1 MPTWYAVAR
10 NEYRLMTSSLRRI
23 RKAVPVLLVLLP
35 SLLFLVVL
43 YYANQ
48 VHLQS
53 YLEAALREYLR
64 AVYGYVTEFEF
75 AFGEVDITLL
85 MCQFMGIMGFM
96 LPVVAAVG
104 SVFRETEVISND
116 MILASPLKPRD
127 LLLGRFVAN
136 LFFLPVIL
144 GFFSFL
150 LFPAIINHGLSSV
163 ASVLIIVSVASLPT
177 LVGIWVGVLLSAYIQ
192 TKSEFSPRIKD
203 IGKAI
208 LGVFGIIFGLSYFLL
223 FSSQTSSLYWTYLPT
238 TWVTNII
245 YFAIAGTNLAKV
257 AYNFGIFSFYYYVPL
272 QPDPLVS
279 LVLLLGFVAL
289 VFYIGAKLSSRIYRF
304 EVPVSKVTTIEK
316 EDWFFRTI
324 KSTIPPPLGALTAV
338 QLKEFSRSLDTV
350 ARVSTVLI
358 FPLVIYFLNAMG
370 ISNSYMPSSGVFGVF
385 FLPGFAFFYILM
397 AAAMIGLIEASQM
410 TVKQKDLFWT
420 YKKAP
425 HGVKR
430 LVYSK
435 FLEMLIVGLPIS
447 VVTAVLFQLGLG
459 FESSGLLTLVLVLL
473 FMTTISSA
481 IALGVY
487 CARPVFK
494 EQSRG
499 HLINF
504 LIFAAVAFIIEGLM
518 LLFAVFPWI
527 LSIIPY
533 VSALGTL
540 LSLPPQSSTWVV
552 QTPLFLTTMAQLSV
566 NPAVSFIGTA
576 ASAALGVVA
585 AYLSIRIGISKL
597 EKFE

>member
-53 YLEAALREYLR
+53 YLEATLREYLR

-96 LPVVAAVG
+96 LPVIAAVG

-144 GFFSFL
+144 VFFSFL

-177 LVGIWVGVLLSAYIQ
+177 LLGIWVGVLLSAYIQ
-192 TKSEFSPRIKD
+192 TKSEFSPRIRD
-203 IGKAI
+203 IGKTI

-289 VFYIGAKLSSRIYRF
+289 VFFIGAKLSSRIYRF

-316 EDWFFRTI
+316 ENWFFRTI

-350 ARVSTVLI
+350 ARVSTVLF

-370 ISNSYMPSSGVFGVF
+370 ISNSYMPSSDVFGVF

-420 YKKAP
+420 SRPTHKLGNRGALPPRTRIRELGTANTNTCAALHDDNKLGDSAGSVLRTPRVQGAEQGPPRKLPNIRRHSLHHRGANAP
-425 HGVKR
+425 FRRFPLDPQHNSHPTDPQHAAKPTTPVVNLDCSDPTVLNNHRPAQRKPPHLNHRGSR
-430 LVYSK
+430 LRS
-435 FLEMLIVGLPIS
+435 VG
-447 VVTAVLFQLGLG
+447 
-459 FESSGLLTLVLVLL
+459 SS
-473 FMTTISSA
+473 
-481 IALGVY
+481 
-487 CARPVFK
+487 
-494 EQSRG
+494 SR
-499 HLINF
+499 HSLDTHRHIKTRK
-504 LIFAAVAFIIEGLM
+504 IR
-518 LLFAVFPWI
+518 
-527 LSIIPY
+527 
-533 VSALGTL
+533 VSAE
-540 LSLPPQSSTWVV
+540 SR
-552 QTPLFLTTMAQLSV
+552 
-566 NPAVSFIGTA
+566 NPH
-576 ASAALGVVA
+576 
-585 AYLSIRIGISKL
+585 
-597 EKFE
+597 